1 MLVRLGVV
9 ACLFWL
15 HFAYATTLKIINIVP
30 FGSSSVKILFNQE
43 VKKFKEVS
51 LKNFKSYL
59 ELEAILTIPKKHY
72 QFSKQSSITI
82 AQFSPK
88 LARVVI
94 SHAPKM
100 TYEVKILK
108 DKLYVS
114 IVEKKPL
121 VRHQMAP
128 KPPKHHAL
136 KHPTPKPAPKSIKKE
151 AKEKTP
157 IKHAHSKHAHSPL
170 NERSAK
176 KEIPKKEIPKKEILK
191 KEILKKEILKKE
203 IPKKE
208 ILKKE
213 IPKKEILK
221 KEIPKKEIPKKE
233 ILKKEILK
241 KEILKKEILKKEIPK
256 KEILKKEIPK
266 KEILKKEIPKK
277 EIPKKEIL
285 KKEIPKKE
293 ILKKEI
299 LKKEILKKEIPK
311 KEILKKE
318 IPKKEAE
325 NESKNQ
331 VFIAEK
337 NDTFIK
343 TKRKK
348 HKKIV
353 LDAGHGGKDCGA
365 MSANLVCEKDIVL
378 EVVKFLHKELK
389 KRGYSVLLTRDKD
402 IYIDLVG
409 RTELANRKSA
419 DLFISVHANSIP
431 KHSTSNAHGIE
442 TYFLSTARSERARKV
457 AEQENKDDVNLMD
470 YFSKSLL
477 LNSLNTQRLIVS
489 NKLAIDV
496 QYGMLQSIRK
506 NYPDV
511 VDGGVREGPFWV
523 LAGALMPSILI
534 EIGYNSHAIESKRI
548 QSKPYQKILAKG
560 IADGIDSFF
569 SKND

>member
-15 HFAYATTLKIINIVP
+15 HYAYATTLKITNVVP
-30 FGSSSVKILFNQE
+30 FGSSSVKMVFNQE

-72 QFSKQSSITI
+72 QFSKQSFITI
-82 AQFSPK
+82 VQFSPK

-94 SHAPKM
+94 GYAPKM

-108 DKLYVS
+108 DKLYIS

-121 VRHQMAP
+121 IRHQITP

-136 KHPTPKPAPKSIKKE
+136 KHQVPKPTPKPIKKE
-151 AKEKTP
+151 AKKTKEKTP
-157 IKHAHSKHAHSPL
+157 TKHAHSKQTHSPL
-170 NERSAK
+170 NERSPK
-176 KEIPKKEIPKKEILK
+176 KEIPKKEIPKKEI
-191 KEILKKEILKKE
+191 
-203 IPKKE
+203 P
-208 ILKKE
+208 
-213 IPKKEILK
+213 
-221 KEIPKKEIPKKE
+221 
-233 ILKKEILK
+233 
-241 KEILKKEILKKEIPK
+241 
-256 KEILKKEIPK
+256 
-266 KEILKKEIPKK
+266 
-277 EIPKKEIL
+277 
-285 KKEIPKKE
+285 
-293 ILKKEI
+293 
-299 LKKEILKKEIPK
+299 
-311 KEILKKE
+311 KKE

-325 NESKNQ
+325 NESKNPI
-331 VFIAEK
+331 FITEK
-337 NDTFIK
+337 NDTWIK

-365 MSANLVCEKDIVL
+365 MSTNLVCEKDIVL

-402 IYIDLVG
+402 IYIDLVA
-409 RTELANRKSA
+409 RTELANKKSA

-431 KHSTSNAHGIE
+431 KRSTSNAHGIE

-470 YFSKSLL
+470 YFSKSLF
-477 LNSLNTQRLIVS
+477 LNSLNTQRLIIS

-496 QYGMLQSIRK
+496 QYGMLQSVRK

>member
-1 MLVRLGVV
+1 M
-9 ACLFWL
+9 

-30 FGSSSVKILFNQE
+30 FGSSSVKISFNQE
-43 VKKFKEVS
+43 IKKFKEVS

-88 LARVVI
+88 LVRVVI

-121 VRHQMAP
+121 TRHQMAP

-136 KHPTPKPAPKSIKKE
+136 KHQALKHQALKHQAPKPALKSIKKE

-157 IKHAHSKHAHSPL
+157 IKHARSKHAHSPL
-170 NERSAK
+170 NERSAKKEIPK

-208 ILKKE
+208 
-213 IPKKEILK
+213 
-221 KEIPKKEIPKKE
+221 
-233 ILKKEILK
+233 
-241 KEILKKEILKKEIPK
+241 
-256 KEILKKEIPK
+256 
-266 KEILKKEIPKK
+266 
-277 EIPKKEIL
+277 
-285 KKEIPKKE
+285 
-293 ILKKEI
+293 
-299 LKKEILKKEIPK
+299 
-311 KEILKKE
+311 
-318 IPKKEAE
+318 AE
-325 NESKNQ
+325 NEGKNQ

-337 NDTFIK
+337 NDAFIK

-402 IYIDLVG
+402 IYIDLVA
-409 RTELANRKSA
+409 RTELANKKSA

-431 KHSTSNAHGIE
+431 KRSTSNAHGIE

-457 AEQENKDDVNLMD
+457 AEQENKDNVNLMD

>member
-9 ACLFWL
+9 ACLLWL

-30 FGSSSVKILFNQE
+30 FGSSSVKMVFNQE

-59 ELEAILTIPKKHY
+59 ELEAVLTIPKKHY

-94 SHAPKM
+94 GYAPKM

-136 KHPTPKPAPKSIKKE
+136 KHPTPKPAPKPIKKEAKE

-157 IKHAHSKHAHSPL
+157 IKHAHSKHAHPPL
-170 NERSAK
+170 NERSA
-176 KEIPKKEIPKKEILK
+176 
-191 KEILKKEILKKE
+191 
-203 IPKKE
+203 
-208 ILKKE
+208 
-213 IPKKEILK
+213 
-221 KEIPKKEIPKKE
+221 
-233 ILKKEILK
+233 
-241 KEILKKEILKKEIPK
+241 
-256 KEILKKEIPK
+256 
-266 KEILKKEIPKK
+266 
-277 EIPKKEIL
+277 
-285 KKEIPKKE
+285 
-293 ILKKEI
+293 
-299 LKKEILKKEIPK
+299 K

-325 NESKNQ
+325 NEGKNPI
-331 VFIAEK
+331 FIAEK
-337 NDTFIK
+337 NDTLIK

-365 MSANLVCEKDIVL
+365 MSTNLVCEKDIVL

-402 IYIDLVG
+402 IYIDLVR

-431 KHSTSNAHGIE
+431 KRSTSNAHGIE

>member
-15 HFAYATTLKIINIVP
+15 HFAYATTLKITNIVP
-30 FGSSSVKILFNQE
+30 FGSSSVKMVFNQE
-43 VKKFKEVS
+43 IKKFKEVP

-59 ELEAILTIPKKHY
+59 ELEAVLTIPKKHY
-72 QFSKQSSITI
+72 QFSKQSFITI

-94 SHAPKM
+94 GYDPKM

-114 IVEKKPL
+114 IMEKKPL
-121 VRHQMAP
+121 IRHQMTP

-136 KHPTPKPAPKSIKKE
+136 KHQTPKPTPKPIKKE
-151 AKEKTP
+151 AKKTKEKTST
-157 IKHAHSKHAHSPL
+157 KHAHSKHAHSPL

-176 KEIPKKEIPKKEILK
+176 KEIPKKE
-191 KEILKKEILKKE
+191 
-203 IPKKE
+203 
-208 ILKKE
+208 
-213 IPKKEILK
+213 
-221 KEIPKKEIPKKE
+221 
-233 ILKKEILK
+233 
-241 KEILKKEILKKEIPK
+241 
-256 KEILKKEIPK
+256 
-266 KEILKKEIPKK
+266 
-277 EIPKKEIL
+277 
-285 KKEIPKKE
+285 
-293 ILKKEI
+293 
-299 LKKEILKKEIPK
+299 
-311 KEILKKE
+311 
-318 IPKKEAE
+318 AE

-331 VFIAEK
+331 IFIAEK
-337 NDTFIK
+337 NDTWIK

-402 IYIDLVG
+402 IYIDLVA
-409 RTELANRKSA
+409 RTELANKKSA

-431 KHSTSNAHGIE
+431 KRSTSNAHGIE

-470 YFSKSLL
+470 YFSKSLF

-496 QYGMLQSIRK
+496 QYGMLQSVRK

>member
-1 MLVRLGVV
+1 MRLGVV
-9 ACLFWL
+9 ACLLWL
-15 HFAYATTLKIINIVP
+15 HFACATTLKITNIVP

-59 ELEAILTIPKKHY
+59 ELEAVLTIPKKHY
-72 QFSKQSSITI
+72 QFSKQSFITI

-100 TYEVKILK
+100 TYEIKILK

-121 VRHQMAP
+121 IRHQMVL

-136 KHPTPKPAPKSIKKE
+136 KHTTPKPTPKPIKKE
-151 AKEKTP
+151 AKKSKETKEKTL

-170 NERSAK
+170 NERSSK
-176 KEIPKKEIPKKEILK
+176 KEIPKKEIPKKEI
-191 KEILKKEILKKE
+191 
-203 IPKKE
+203 P
-208 ILKKE
+208 
-213 IPKKEILK
+213 K

-233 ILKKEILK
+233 I
-241 KEILKKEILKKEIPK
+241 
-256 KEILKKEIPK
+256 
-266 KEILKKEIPKK
+266 PKK
-277 EIPKKEIL
+277 EIP
-285 KKEIPKKE
+285 
-293 ILKKEI
+293 
-299 LKKEILKKEIPK
+299 
-311 KEILKKE
+311 KKE

-343 TKRKK
+343 TKHKK

-402 IYIDLVG
+402 IYIDLVA
-409 RTELANRKSA
+409 RTELANKKSA

-496 QYGMLQSIRK
+496 QYGMLQSVRK

>member
-9 ACLFWL
+9 ACLLWL
-15 HFAYATTLKIINIVP
+15 HFACATTLKIINIVP
-30 FGSSSVKILFNQE
+30 FGSSSVKMVFNQE
-43 VKKFKEVS
+43 VKKFKEVP

-72 QFSKQSSITI
+72 QFSKQSFITI

-94 SHAPKM
+94 GYAPKM
-100 TYEVKILK
+100 TYEIKILK
-108 DKLYVS
+108 NKLYIS

-121 VRHQMAP
+121 IRHQMAL

-136 KHPTPKPAPKSIKKE
+136 KHTTPKPTPKPIKKEAKKSQE

-157 IKHAHSKHAHSPL
+157 IKHARSKHAHSPL
-170 NERSAK
+170 NERSA
-176 KEIPKKEIPKKEILK
+176 
-191 KEILKKEILKKE
+191 
-203 IPKKE
+203 
-208 ILKKE
+208 
-213 IPKKEILK
+213 
-221 KEIPKKEIPKKE
+221 
-233 ILKKEILK
+233 
-241 KEILKKEILKKEIPK
+241 
-256 KEILKKEIPK
+256 
-266 KEILKKEIPKK
+266 
-277 EIPKKEIL
+277 
-285 KKEIPKKE
+285 
-293 ILKKEI
+293 
-299 LKKEILKKEIPK
+299 
-311 KEILKKE
+311 KKE

-337 NDTFIK
+337 NDTLIK

-402 IYIDLVG
+402 IYIDLVA
-409 RTELANRKSA
+409 RTELANKKSA

-470 YFSKSLL
+470 YFSKSLF

-496 QYGMLQSIRK
+496 QYGMLQSVRK

>member
-9 ACLFWL
+9 ACLFWF
-15 HFAYATTLKIINIVP
+15 HYAYATTLKITNIVP
-30 FGSSSVKILFNQE
+30 FGSSSVKMVFNQE
-43 VKKFKEVS
+43 VKKFKEVP

-59 ELEAILTIPKKHY
+59 ELEAVLTIPKKHY
-72 QFSKQSSITI
+72 QFSKQSFITI

-94 SHAPKM
+94 GYAPKM

-108 DKLYVS
+108 DKLYIS

-121 VRHQMAP
+121 IRHQITP

-136 KHPTPKPAPKSIKKE
+136 KHQVPKPTPKPIKKE
-151 AKEKTP
+151 AKKTKEKTP
-157 IKHAHSKHAHSPL
+157 TKHAHSKPTHSPL

-176 KEIPKKEIPKKEILK
+176 KEIPKKE
-191 KEILKKEILKKE
+191 
-203 IPKKE
+203 
-208 ILKKE
+208 
-213 IPKKEILK
+213 
-221 KEIPKKEIPKKE
+221 
-233 ILKKEILK
+233 
-241 KEILKKEILKKEIPK
+241 
-256 KEILKKEIPK
+256 
-266 KEILKKEIPKK
+266 
-277 EIPKKEIL
+277 
-285 KKEIPKKE
+285 
-293 ILKKEI
+293 
-299 LKKEILKKEIPK
+299 
-311 KEILKKE
+311 
-318 IPKKEAE
+318 AE

-331 VFIAEK
+331 IFIAEK
-337 NDTFIK
+337 NDIWIK

-402 IYIDLVG
+402 IYIDLVA
-409 RTELANRKSA
+409 RTELANKKGA

-431 KHSTSNAHGIE
+431 KRSTSNAHGIE

-470 YFSKSLL
+470 YFSKSLF

-496 QYGMLQSIRK
+496 QYGMLQSVRK

>member
-15 HFAYATTLKIINIVP
+15 HFACATTLKITNIVP
-30 FGSSSVKILFNQE
+30 FGSSSAKISFNQE

-72 QFSKQSSITI
+72 QFSKQSFITI

-88 LARVVI
+88 LVRVVI
-94 SHAPKM
+94 SYAPKM

-121 VRHQMAP
+121 IRHQMAP

-136 KHPTPKPAPKSIKKE
+136 KHPTPKPTPKSIKKEIKE

-157 IKHAHSKHAHSPL
+157 TKHAHSKHAHSPL

-176 KEIPKKEIPKKEILK
+176 KEIPKKEIPKKEI
-191 KEILKKEILKKE
+191 
-203 IPKKE
+203 P
-208 ILKKE
+208 
-213 IPKKEILK
+213 K
-221 KEIPKKEIPKKE
+221 KEIPKKEIP
-233 ILKKEILK
+233 
-241 KEILKKEILKKEIPK
+241 
-256 KEILKKEIPK
+256 
-266 KEILKKEIPKK
+266 
-277 EIPKKEIL
+277 
-285 KKEIPKKE
+285 
-293 ILKKEI
+293 
-299 LKKEILKKEIPK
+299 
-311 KEILKKE
+311 KKE

-337 NDTFIK
+337 NDAFIK

-402 IYIDLVG
+402 IYIDLVA

-431 KHSTSNAHGIE
+431 KRSTSNAHGIE

>member
-15 HFAYATTLKIINIVP
+15 HFACATTLKIINIVP
-30 FGSSSVKILFNQE
+30 FGSSSVKISFNQE

-82 AQFSPK
+82 AQFSPR

-100 TYEVKILK
+100 TYEVKVLK

-121 VRHQMAP
+121 TKHQMAP
-128 KPPKHHAL
+128 NPSKHHVL

-151 AKEKTP
+151 TKEAKEKTP
-157 IKHAHSKHAHSPL
+157 TKHARSKHAHSPL

-176 KEIPKKEIPKKEILK
+176 KEIPKKEIPKKE
-191 KEILKKEILKKE
+191 
-203 IPKKE
+203 
-208 ILKKE
+208 
-213 IPKKEILK
+213 
-221 KEIPKKEIPKKE
+221 
-233 ILKKEILK
+233 
-241 KEILKKEILKKEIPK
+241 
-256 KEILKKEIPK
+256 
-266 KEILKKEIPKK
+266 
-277 EIPKKEIL
+277 
-285 KKEIPKKE
+285 
-293 ILKKEI
+293 
-299 LKKEILKKEIPK
+299 
-311 KEILKKE
+311 
-318 IPKKEAE
+318 AE

-337 NDTFIK
+337 NDAFIK

-431 KHSTSNAHGIE
+431 KRSTSNAHGIE

-534 EIGYNSHAIESKRI
+534 EIGYNSHAIESRRI

>member
-1 MLVRLGVV
+1 MRLGVV

-15 HFAYATTLKIINIVP
+15 HFAYATTLKITNIVP
-30 FGSSSVKILFNQE
+30 FGSSSVKMVFNQE
-43 VKKFKEVS
+43 IKKFKEVS

-72 QFSKQSSITI
+72 QFSKQSFITI

-94 SHAPKM
+94 GYAPKM

-121 VRHQMAP
+121 SRNQMAL

-136 KHPTPKPAPKSIKKE
+136 KHTTPKPVPKPIKKE
-151 AKEKTP
+151 VKEVKEKTP
-157 IKHAHSKHAHSPL
+157 TKHARSKHAHSPL
-170 NERSAK
+170 NERSA
-176 KEIPKKEIPKKEILK
+176 
-191 KEILKKEILKKE
+191 
-203 IPKKE
+203 
-208 ILKKE
+208 
-213 IPKKEILK
+213 
-221 KEIPKKEIPKKE
+221 
-233 ILKKEILK
+233 
-241 KEILKKEILKKEIPK
+241 
-256 KEILKKEIPK
+256 
-266 KEILKKEIPKK
+266 
-277 EIPKKEIL
+277 
-285 KKEIPKKE
+285 
-293 ILKKEI
+293 
-299 LKKEILKKEIPK
+299 
-311 KEILKKE
+311 KKE

-402 IYIDLVG
+402 IYIDLVA
-409 RTELANRKSA
+409 RTELANKKSA

-431 KHSTSNAHGIE
+431 KRSTSNAHGIE

-470 YFSKSLL
+470 YFSKSLF

-496 QYGMLQSIRK
+496 QYGMLQSVRK

>member
-30 FGSSSVKILFNQE
+30 FGSSSVKIVFNQE

-88 LARVVI
+88 LVRVVI

-121 VRHQMAP
+121 IRHQMVL
-128 KPPKHHAL
+128 KPLKHHAL
-136 KHPTPKPAPKSIKKE
+136 KHHTPKPAPKPIKKEAKEIKE

-157 IKHAHSKHAHSPL
+157 IKHARSKHTHSQL

-176 KEIPKKEIPKKEILK
+176 KEIPKKEIP
-191 KEILKKEILKKE
+191 
-203 IPKKE
+203 
-208 ILKKE
+208 
-213 IPKKEILK
+213 
-221 KEIPKKEIPKKE
+221 
-233 ILKKEILK
+233 
-241 KEILKKEILKKEIPK
+241 
-256 KEILKKEIPK
+256 
-266 KEILKKEIPKK
+266 
-277 EIPKKEIL
+277 
-285 KKEIPKKE
+285 
-293 ILKKEI
+293 
-299 LKKEILKKEIPK
+299 
-311 KEILKKE
+311 KKE

-337 NDTFIK
+337 NDAFSK

-496 QYGMLQSIRK
+496 QYGMLQSVRK

>member
-15 HFAYATTLKIINIVP
+15 HFACATTLKIINIVP

-121 VRHQMAP
+121 VRHKMAP

-136 KHPTPKPAPKSIKKE
+136 KYTTPKPTPKPIKKE
-151 AKEKTP
+151 AKKSKETKEKTP
-157 IKHAHSKHAHSPL
+157 IKHAHSKHTHSPL
-170 NERSAK
+170 NERST
-176 KEIPKKEIPKKEILK
+176 
-191 KEILKKEILKKE
+191 
-203 IPKKE
+203 
-208 ILKKE
+208 
-213 IPKKEILK
+213 
-221 KEIPKKEIPKKE
+221 
-233 ILKKEILK
+233 
-241 KEILKKEILKKEIPK
+241 
-256 KEILKKEIPK
+256 
-266 KEILKKEIPKK
+266 
-277 EIPKKEIL
+277 
-285 KKEIPKKE
+285 
-293 ILKKEI
+293 
-299 LKKEILKKEIPK
+299 
-311 KEILKKE
+311 KKE

-409 RTELANRKSA
+409 RTELANKKSA

>member
-15 HFAYATTLKIINIVP
+15 HFAYATTLKITNIVP

-43 VKKFKEVS
+43 IKKFKEVP

-59 ELEAILTIPKKHY
+59 ELEAVLTIPKKHY
-72 QFSKQSSITI
+72 QFSKQSFITI

-94 SHAPKM
+94 GYAPKM
-100 TYEVKILK
+100 TYEIKILK

-121 VRHQMAP
+121 VRHQMVL
-128 KPPKHHAL
+128 KPPKHHAP
-136 KHPTPKPAPKSIKKE
+136 KHTTPKPTPKPIKKE
-151 AKEKTP
+151 AKKSKETKEKTP
-157 IKHAHSKHAHSPL
+157 IKHARSKHAHSPL
-170 NERSAK
+170 NERSA
-176 KEIPKKEIPKKEILK
+176 
-191 KEILKKEILKKE
+191 
-203 IPKKE
+203 
-208 ILKKE
+208 
-213 IPKKEILK
+213 
-221 KEIPKKEIPKKE
+221 
-233 ILKKEILK
+233 
-241 KEILKKEILKKEIPK
+241 
-256 KEILKKEIPK
+256 
-266 KEILKKEIPKK
+266 
-277 EIPKKEIL
+277 
-285 KKEIPKKE
+285 
-293 ILKKEI
+293 
-299 LKKEILKKEIPK
+299 
-311 KEILKKE
+311 KKE

-365 MSANLVCEKDIVL
+365 MSANLMCEKDIVL

-402 IYIDLVG
+402 IYIDLVA

-548 QSKPYQKILAKG
+548 QSKPYQKNLAKG

>member
-15 HFAYATTLKIINIVP
+15 HFACATTLKIINIVP

-43 VKKFKEVS
+43 IKKFKEVS

-94 SHAPKM
+94 SYAPKM

-121 VRHQMAP
+121 TKHKIAP

-151 AKEKTP
+151 AKEIKEKTP
-157 IKHAHSKHAHSPL
+157 TKHARSKHTHSQW

-176 KEIPKKEIPKKEILK
+176 KEIPKKEIPKKEI
-191 KEILKKEILKKE
+191 
-203 IPKKE
+203 P
-208 ILKKE
+208 
-213 IPKKEILK
+213 K

-233 ILKKEILK
+233 I
-241 KEILKKEILKKEIPK
+241 P
-256 KEILKKEIPK
+256 
-266 KEILKKEIPKK
+266 KKEIPKK
-277 EIPKKEIL
+277 EIPKKEIP
-285 KKEIPKKE
+285 KKEIP
-293 ILKKEI
+293 
-299 LKKEILKKEIPK
+299 
-311 KEILKKE
+311 KKE

-402 IYIDLVG
+402 MYIDLVA
-409 RTELANRKSA
+409 RTELANKKSA

-431 KHSTSNAHGIE
+431 KRSTSNAHGIE

-457 AEQENKDDVNLMD
+457 AEQENKDNVNLMD

-534 EIGYNSHAIESKRI
+534 EIGYNSHTIESKRI

>member
-1 MLVRLGVV
+1 M
-9 ACLFWL
+9 

-43 VKKFKEVS
+43 IKKFKEVS

-82 AQFSPK
+82 AQFSPR

-121 VRHQMAP
+121 TKHQMAP
-128 KPPKHHAL
+128 NPPKHHAL
-136 KHPTPKPAPKSIKKE
+136 KHPTPKPTPKSIKKE

-157 IKHAHSKHAHSPL
+157 SKHAHSKHAHSPL

-176 KEIPKKEIPKKEILK
+176 KEIL
-191 KEILKKEILKKE
+191 
-203 IPKKE
+203 
-208 ILKKE
+208 
-213 IPKKEILK
+213 
-221 KEIPKKEIPKKE
+221 
-233 ILKKEILK
+233 
-241 KEILKKEILKKEIPK
+241 
-256 KEILKKEIPK
+256 
-266 KEILKKEIPKK
+266 
-277 EIPKKEIL
+277 
-285 KKEIPKKE
+285 
-293 ILKKEI
+293 
-299 LKKEILKKEIPK
+299 
-311 KEILKKE
+311 
-318 IPKKEAE
+318 KKEAE

-331 VFIAEK
+331 VFIAEN
-337 NDTFIK
+337 NDAFIK

-402 IYIDLVG
+402 IYIDLVA

-431 KHSTSNAHGIE
+431 KRSISNAHGIE

-534 EIGYNSHAIESKRI
+534 EIGYNSHAIESRRI

>member
-30 FGSSSVKILFNQE
+30 FGSSSVKISFNQE
-43 VKKFKEVS
+43 IKKFKEVS

-121 VRHQMAP
+121 SRHQMVP

-151 AKEKTP
+151 AKEIKEKMPT
-157 IKHAHSKHAHSPL
+157 KHARSKYTHSQL

-176 KEIPKKEIPKKEILK
+176 KEIPKKE
-191 KEILKKEILKKE
+191 
-203 IPKKE
+203 
-208 ILKKE
+208 
-213 IPKKEILK
+213 
-221 KEIPKKEIPKKE
+221 
-233 ILKKEILK
+233 
-241 KEILKKEILKKEIPK
+241 
-256 KEILKKEIPK
+256 
-266 KEILKKEIPKK
+266 
-277 EIPKKEIL
+277 
-285 KKEIPKKE
+285 
-293 ILKKEI
+293 
-299 LKKEILKKEIPK
+299 
-311 KEILKKE
+311 
-318 IPKKEAE
+318 AE
-325 NESKNQ
+325 NEGKNQ

-337 NDTFIK
+337 NDAFIK

-402 IYIDLVG
+402 IYIDLVA
-409 RTELANRKSA
+409 RTELANKKSA

-431 KHSTSNAHGIE
+431 KRSTSNAHGIE

-496 QYGMLQSIRK
+496 QYGMLQSVRK

>member
-15 HFAYATTLKIINIVP
+15 HFACATTIKIINIVP
-30 FGSSSVKILFNQE
+30 FGSSSVKISFNQE
-43 VKKFKEVS
+43 IKTFKEVS

-121 VRHQMAP
+121 IRHQMAP

-136 KHPTPKPAPKSIKKE
+136 KHPTPKPTPKSIKKE
-151 AKEKTP
+151 AKEAKEKTP
-157 IKHAHSKHAHSPL
+157 TKHASSKHAHSQL

-176 KEIPKKEIPKKEILK
+176 KEIPKKEIPKKEI
-191 KEILKKEILKKE
+191 
-203 IPKKE
+203 
-208 ILKKE
+208 
-213 IPKKEILK
+213 
-221 KEIPKKEIPKKE
+221 PKKEIP
-233 ILKKEILK
+233 
-241 KEILKKEILKKEIPK
+241 
-256 KEILKKEIPK
+256 
-266 KEILKKEIPKK
+266 
-277 EIPKKEIL
+277 
-285 KKEIPKKE
+285 
-293 ILKKEI
+293 
-299 LKKEILKKEIPK
+299 
-311 KEILKKE
+311 KKE

-337 NDTFIK
+337 NDAFIK
-343 TKRKK
+343 NKRKK

-402 IYIDLVG
+402 IYIDLVA
-409 RTELANRKSA
+409 RTELANKKSA

-431 KHSTSNAHGIE
+431 KRSTSNAHGIE

-457 AEQENKDDVNLMD
+457 AEQENKDNVNLMD

>member
-30 FGSSSVKILFNQE
+30 FGSSSVKISFNQE
-43 VKKFKEVS
+43 IKKFKEVS

-121 VRHQMAP
+121 TRHQMAP
-128 KPPKHHAL
+128 KPPKHRTL
-136 KHPTPKPAPKSIKKE
+136 KHQVLKPAPKSIKKE
-151 AKEKTP
+151 AKEVKEKTP
-157 IKHAHSKHAHSPL
+157 TKHVHSKLAHSQL

-176 KEIPKKEIPKKEILK
+176 KEIPKKE
-191 KEILKKEILKKE
+191 
-203 IPKKE
+203 
-208 ILKKE
+208 
-213 IPKKEILK
+213 
-221 KEIPKKEIPKKE
+221 
-233 ILKKEILK
+233 
-241 KEILKKEILKKEIPK
+241 
-256 KEILKKEIPK
+256 
-266 KEILKKEIPKK
+266 
-277 EIPKKEIL
+277 
-285 KKEIPKKE
+285 
-293 ILKKEI
+293 
-299 LKKEILKKEIPK
+299 
-311 KEILKKE
+311 
-318 IPKKEAE
+318 AE
-325 NESKNQ
+325 NEGKNQ

-337 NDTFIK
+337 NDAFIK

-402 IYIDLVG
+402 IYIDLVA
-409 RTELANRKSA
+409 RTELANKKSA

-431 KHSTSNAHGIE
+431 KRSTSNAHGIE

-457 AEQENKDDVNLMD
+457 AEQENKDNVNLMD

-496 QYGMLQSIRK
+496 QYGMLQSVRK

>member
-9 ACLFWL
+9 ACLLWL
-15 HFAYATTLKIINIVP
+15 HFACATTLKIINIVP

-43 VKKFKEVS
+43 IKKFKEVP

-59 ELEAILTIPKKHY
+59 ELEAVLTIPKKHY

-88 LARVVI
+88 LVRVVI
-94 SHAPKM
+94 GYAPKM
-100 TYEVKILK
+100 TYEIKILK

-121 VRHQMAP
+121 ARHQMAP

-136 KHPTPKPAPKSIKKE
+136 KHTTPKPTPKPIKKE
-151 AKEKTP
+151 AKKSKETKEKTP
-157 IKHAHSKHAHSPL
+157 IKHVHSKHAHSPL
-170 NERSAK
+170 NERSA
-176 KEIPKKEIPKKEILK
+176 
-191 KEILKKEILKKE
+191 
-203 IPKKE
+203 
-208 ILKKE
+208 
-213 IPKKEILK
+213 
-221 KEIPKKEIPKKE
+221 
-233 ILKKEILK
+233 
-241 KEILKKEILKKEIPK
+241 
-256 KEILKKEIPK
+256 
-266 KEILKKEIPKK
+266 
-277 EIPKKEIL
+277 
-285 KKEIPKKE
+285 
-293 ILKKEI
+293 
-299 LKKEILKKEIPK
+299 
-311 KEILKKE
+311 KKE

-402 IYIDLVG
+402 IYIDLVA
-409 RTELANRKSA
+409 RTELANKKSA

-431 KHSTSNAHGIE
+431 KRSTSNAHGIE

>member
-15 HFAYATTLKIINIVP
+15 HYAYATTLKITNIVP
-30 FGSSSVKILFNQE
+30 FGSSSVKMVFNQE

-59 ELEAILTIPKKHY
+59 ELEAVLTIPKKHY
-72 QFSKQSSITI
+72 QFSKQSFITI

-94 SHAPKM
+94 GYAPKM

-121 VRHQMAP
+121 IRHQMTP
-128 KPPKHHAL
+128 KPPKYTAP
-136 KHPTPKPAPKSIKKE
+136 KHQTPKPTPKPIKKE
-151 AKEKTP
+151 AKKAKEKTST
-157 IKHAHSKHAHSPL
+157 KHAHSKPTHSPL

-176 KEIPKKEIPKKEILK
+176 KEIPKKE
-191 KEILKKEILKKE
+191 
-203 IPKKE
+203 
-208 ILKKE
+208 
-213 IPKKEILK
+213 
-221 KEIPKKEIPKKE
+221 
-233 ILKKEILK
+233 
-241 KEILKKEILKKEIPK
+241 
-256 KEILKKEIPK
+256 
-266 KEILKKEIPKK
+266 
-277 EIPKKEIL
+277 
-285 KKEIPKKE
+285 
-293 ILKKEI
+293 
-299 LKKEILKKEIPK
+299 
-311 KEILKKE
+311 
-318 IPKKEAE
+318 AE

-331 VFIAEK
+331 IFIAEK

-402 IYIDLVG
+402 IYIDLVA
-409 RTELANRKSA
+409 RTELANKKGA

-431 KHSTSNAHGIE
+431 KRSTSNAHGIE

-470 YFSKSLL
+470 YFSKSLF

-496 QYGMLQSIRK
+496 QYGMLQSVRK

>member
-15 HFAYATTLKIINIVP
+15 HFAYATTLKITNIVP

-88 LARVVI
+88 LVRVVI
-94 SHAPKM
+94 GYAPKM
-100 TYEVKILK
+100 TYEIKILK

-121 VRHQMAP
+121 TKHKIVP

-136 KHPTPKPAPKSIKKE
+136 KHQTTKPPKHHALKHQTPKPTPKSIKKEAKE

-157 IKHAHSKHAHSPL
+157 IKHVYSKHAHSPL
-170 NERSAK
+170 NERSA
-176 KEIPKKEIPKKEILK
+176 
-191 KEILKKEILKKE
+191 
-203 IPKKE
+203 
-208 ILKKE
+208 
-213 IPKKEILK
+213 
-221 KEIPKKEIPKKE
+221 
-233 ILKKEILK
+233 
-241 KEILKKEILKKEIPK
+241 
-256 KEILKKEIPK
+256 
-266 KEILKKEIPKK
+266 
-277 EIPKKEIL
+277 
-285 KKEIPKKE
+285 
-293 ILKKEI
+293 
-299 LKKEILKKEIPK
+299 
-311 KEILKKE
+311 KKE

-337 NDTFIK
+337 NDTLIK

-402 IYIDLVG
+402 IYIDLVA
-409 RTELANRKSA
+409 RTELANKKSA

-496 QYGMLQSIRK
+496 QYGMLQSVRK

>member
-1 MLVRLGVV
+1 M
-9 ACLFWL
+9 

-30 FGSSSVKILFNQE
+30 FGSSSVKISFNQE
-43 VKKFKEVS
+43 IKKFKEVS

-59 ELEAILTIPKKHY
+59 ELEAVLTIPKKHY
-72 QFSKQSSITI
+72 QFSKQSFITI

-121 VRHQMAP
+121 AKHQMVP

-136 KHPTPKPAPKSIKKE
+136 KHPTPKPTPKSIKKE

-157 IKHAHSKHAHSPL
+157 TKHARSKHAHSQL
-170 NERSAK
+170 NERSA
-176 KEIPKKEIPKKEILK
+176 
-191 KEILKKEILKKE
+191 
-203 IPKKE
+203 
-208 ILKKE
+208 
-213 IPKKEILK
+213 
-221 KEIPKKEIPKKE
+221 
-233 ILKKEILK
+233 
-241 KEILKKEILKKEIPK
+241 
-256 KEILKKEIPK
+256 
-266 KEILKKEIPKK
+266 
-277 EIPKKEIL
+277 
-285 KKEIPKKE
+285 
-293 ILKKEI
+293 
-299 LKKEILKKEIPK
+299 
-311 KEILKKE
+311 KKE

-337 NDTFIK
+337 NDASIK

-402 IYIDLVG
+402 IYIDLVA
-409 RTELANRKSA
+409 RTELANKKSA

-431 KHSTSNAHGIE
+431 KRSTSNAHGIE

-470 YFSKSLL
+470 YFSRSLL
-477 LNSLNTQRLIVS
+477 LNSLNTQRLIIS

>member
-15 HFAYATTLKIINIVP
+15 HFAYATTLKITNIVP
-30 FGSSSVKILFNQE
+30 FGSSSVKMVFNQE
-43 VKKFKEVS
+43 IKKFKEVP

-59 ELEAILTIPKKHY
+59 ELEAVLTIPKKHY
-72 QFSKQSSITI
+72 QFSKQSFITI

-88 LARVVI
+88 LVRVVI
-94 SHAPKM
+94 GYAPKM
-100 TYEVKILK
+100 TYEIKILK
-108 DKLYVS
+108 NKLYVS

-121 VRHQMAP
+121 IRHQIAL

-136 KHPTPKPAPKSIKKE
+136 KHTTPKPAPKPIKKE
-151 AKEKTP
+151 AKKSKEVKEKTP
-157 IKHAHSKHAHSPL
+157 TKHAHSPL
-170 NERSAK
+170 NERNAK
-176 KEIPKKEIPKKEILK
+176 KEIPKKEIPKKEI
-191 KEILKKEILKKE
+191 
-203 IPKKE
+203 P
-208 ILKKE
+208 
-213 IPKKEILK
+213 K
-221 KEIPKKEIPKKE
+221 KEIPKKEIP
-233 ILKKEILK
+233 
-241 KEILKKEILKKEIPK
+241 
-256 KEILKKEIPK
+256 
-266 KEILKKEIPKK
+266 
-277 EIPKKEIL
+277 
-285 KKEIPKKE
+285 
-293 ILKKEI
+293 
-299 LKKEILKKEIPK
+299 
-311 KEILKKE
+311 KKE

-402 IYIDLVG
+402 IYIDLVA
-409 RTELANRKSA
+409 RTELANKKGA

-431 KHSTSNAHGIE
+431 KRSTSNAHGIE

-470 YFSKSLL
+470 YFSKSLF

-496 QYGMLQSIRK
+496 QYGMLQSVRK

>member
-15 HFAYATTLKIINIVP
+15 HYAYATTLKITNVVP
-30 FGSSSVKILFNQE
+30 FGSSSVKMVFNQE

-59 ELEAILTIPKKHY
+59 ELEAVLTIPKKHY
-72 QFSKQSSITI
+72 QFSKQSFITI

-94 SHAPKM
+94 GYAPKM

-114 IVEKKPL
+114 IMEKKPL
-121 VRHQMAP
+121 IRHQITP

-136 KHPTPKPAPKSIKKE
+136 KHQTPKPTPKPIKKEAKE

-157 IKHAHSKHAHSPL
+157 TKHARSKHTHSPL

-176 KEIPKKEIPKKEILK
+176 KEIPKKEIP
-191 KEILKKEILKKE
+191 
-203 IPKKE
+203 
-208 ILKKE
+208 
-213 IPKKEILK
+213 
-221 KEIPKKEIPKKE
+221 
-233 ILKKEILK
+233 
-241 KEILKKEILKKEIPK
+241 
-256 KEILKKEIPK
+256 
-266 KEILKKEIPKK
+266 
-277 EIPKKEIL
+277 
-285 KKEIPKKE
+285 
-293 ILKKEI
+293 
-299 LKKEILKKEIPK
+299 
-311 KEILKKE
+311 KKE

-378 EVVKFLHKELK
+378 EVVKFLYKELK

-402 IYIDLVG
+402 IYIDLVA
-409 RTELANRKSA
+409 RTELVNKKGA

-470 YFSKSLL
+470 YFSKSLF

-496 QYGMLQSIRK
+496 QYGMLQSVRK

>member
-30 FGSSSVKILFNQE
+30 FGSSSVKISFNQE
-43 VKKFKEVS
+43 IKKFKEVL

-94 SHAPKM
+94 SYAPKM

-121 VRHQMAP
+121 IRHQMAP
-128 KPPKHHAL
+128 KPPKHRTL
-136 KHPTPKPAPKSIKKE
+136 KHQAPKHQAPKPAPKPIKKEAKE

-157 IKHAHSKHAHSPL
+157 TNHAHSKHTHSQL

-176 KEIPKKEIPKKEILK
+176 KEIPKKEIPKKEI
-191 KEILKKEILKKE
+191 
-203 IPKKE
+203 
-208 ILKKE
+208 
-213 IPKKEILK
+213 
-221 KEIPKKEIPKKE
+221 PKKEIP
-233 ILKKEILK
+233 
-241 KEILKKEILKKEIPK
+241 
-256 KEILKKEIPK
+256 
-266 KEILKKEIPKK
+266 
-277 EIPKKEIL
+277 
-285 KKEIPKKE
+285 
-293 ILKKEI
+293 
-299 LKKEILKKEIPK
+299 
-311 KEILKKE
+311 KKE

-337 NDTFIK
+337 NDAFIK
-343 TKRKK
+343 NKRKK

-409 RTELANRKSA
+409 RTELANKKGA

-431 KHSTSNAHGIE
+431 KRSTSNAHGIE

-496 QYGMLQSIRK
+496 QYGMLQSVRK

>member
-15 HFAYATTLKIINIVP
+15 HYAYATTLKITNIVP
-30 FGSSSVKILFNQE
+30 FGSSSVKMVFNQE

-59 ELEAILTIPKKHY
+59 ELEAVLTIPKKHY
-72 QFSKQSSITI
+72 QFSKQSFITI
-82 AQFSPK
+82 VQFSPK

-108 DKLYVS
+108 NKLYVS

-121 VRHQMAP
+121 IRHQMTP
-128 KPPKHHAL
+128 KLPKHHAL
-136 KHPTPKPAPKSIKKE
+136 KHQTPKPTPKPIKKEAKE

-157 IKHAHSKHAHSPL
+157 TKHAHSKPTHPPL
-170 NERSAK
+170 NERST
-176 KEIPKKEIPKKEILK
+176 
-191 KEILKKEILKKE
+191 
-203 IPKKE
+203 
-208 ILKKE
+208 
-213 IPKKEILK
+213 
-221 KEIPKKEIPKKE
+221 
-233 ILKKEILK
+233 
-241 KEILKKEILKKEIPK
+241 
-256 KEILKKEIPK
+256 
-266 KEILKKEIPKK
+266 
-277 EIPKKEIL
+277 
-285 KKEIPKKE
+285 
-293 ILKKEI
+293 
-299 LKKEILKKEIPK
+299 
-311 KEILKKE
+311 KKE

-337 NDTFIK
+337 NDTLIK

-402 IYIDLVG
+402 IYIDLVA
-409 RTELANRKSA
+409 RTELANKKSA

-496 QYGMLQSIRK
+496 QYGMLQSVRK

>member
-30 FGSSSVKILFNQE
+30 FGSSSVKISFNQE
-43 VKKFKEVS
+43 IKKFKEVS

-88 LARVVI
+88 LVRVVI

-121 VRHQMAP
+121 SRHQMAP

-136 KHPTPKPAPKSIKKE
+136 KHPTPKLAPKSIKKE
-151 AKEKTP
+151 TKEAKEKTP
-157 IKHAHSKHAHSPL
+157 TKHARSRHTHSQL
-170 NERSAK
+170 NERSA
-176 KEIPKKEIPKKEILK
+176 
-191 KEILKKEILKKE
+191 
-203 IPKKE
+203 
-208 ILKKE
+208 
-213 IPKKEILK
+213 
-221 KEIPKKEIPKKE
+221 
-233 ILKKEILK
+233 
-241 KEILKKEILKKEIPK
+241 
-256 KEILKKEIPK
+256 
-266 KEILKKEIPKK
+266 
-277 EIPKKEIL
+277 
-285 KKEIPKKE
+285 
-293 ILKKEI
+293 
-299 LKKEILKKEIPK
+299 
-311 KEILKKE
+311 KKE

-337 NDTFIK
+337 NDAFIK

-402 IYIDLVG
+402 IYIDLVA
-409 RTELANRKSA
+409 RTELANKKSA

-431 KHSTSNAHGIE
+431 KRSTSNAHGIE

-457 AEQENKDDVNLMD
+457 AEQENKDNVNLMD

-496 QYGMLQSIRK
+496 QYSMLQSIRK

>member
-1 MLVRLGVV
+1 M
-9 ACLFWL
+9 
-15 HFAYATTLKIINIVP
+15 HFACATTLKIINIVP

-59 ELEAILTIPKKHY
+59 ELEAVLTIPKKHY

-94 SHAPKM
+94 GYAPKM
-100 TYEVKILK
+100 TYEIKILK

-121 VRHQMAP
+121 IRHQMAL

-136 KHPTPKPAPKSIKKE
+136 KHQTPKPVPKSIKKE
-151 AKEKTP
+151 AKKSKETKEKTP
-157 IKHAHSKHAHSPL
+157 IKHVHSKHAHSPL
-170 NERSAK
+170 NERSA
-176 KEIPKKEIPKKEILK
+176 
-191 KEILKKEILKKE
+191 
-203 IPKKE
+203 
-208 ILKKE
+208 
-213 IPKKEILK
+213 
-221 KEIPKKEIPKKE
+221 
-233 ILKKEILK
+233 
-241 KEILKKEILKKEIPK
+241 
-256 KEILKKEIPK
+256 
-266 KEILKKEIPKK
+266 
-277 EIPKKEIL
+277 
-285 KKEIPKKE
+285 
-293 ILKKEI
+293 
-299 LKKEILKKEIPK
+299 
-311 KEILKKE
+311 KKE

-402 IYIDLVG
+402 IYIDLVA

-470 YFSKSLL
+470 YFSKSLF
-477 LNSLNTQRLIVS
+477 LNSLNTQRLIIS

>member
-1 MLVRLGVV
+1 MRLGVV

-30 FGSSSVKILFNQE
+30 FGSSSVKISFNQE
-43 VKKFKEVS
+43 IKKFKEVS

-82 AQFSPK
+82 TQFSPK

-121 VRHQMAP
+121 TKHQMAP

-136 KHPTPKPAPKSIKKE
+136 KHQTPKHAPKSIKKE
-151 AKEKTP
+151 VKEAKEKTP
-157 IKHAHSKHAHSPL
+157 TKHAYSKHAHSQL

-176 KEIPKKEIPKKEILK
+176 KEIP
-191 KEILKKEILKKE
+191 
-203 IPKKE
+203 
-208 ILKKE
+208 
-213 IPKKEILK
+213 
-221 KEIPKKEIPKKE
+221 
-233 ILKKEILK
+233 
-241 KEILKKEILKKEIPK
+241 
-256 KEILKKEIPK
+256 
-266 KEILKKEIPKK
+266 
-277 EIPKKEIL
+277 
-285 KKEIPKKE
+285 
-293 ILKKEI
+293 
-299 LKKEILKKEIPK
+299 
-311 KEILKKE
+311 KKE

-337 NDTFIK
+337 NDAFIK
-343 TKRKK
+343 PQHKK

-402 IYIDLVG
+402 IYIDLVA
-409 RTELANRKSA
+409 RTELANKKSA

>member
-15 HFAYATTLKIINIVP
+15 HFACATTLKITNIVP

-43 VKKFKEVS
+43 IKKFKEVP

-59 ELEAILTIPKKHY
+59 ELEAVLTIPKKHY

-82 AQFSPK
+82 TQFSPK

-108 DKLYVS
+108 DKLYIS

-121 VRHQMAP
+121 IRHQMVL

-136 KHPTPKPAPKSIKKE
+136 KHTTPKPAPKPIKKEAKKSKE

-157 IKHAHSKHAHSPL
+157 TKHARSKHAHSPL

-176 KEIPKKEIPKKEILK
+176 KEIPKKEIPKKEI
-191 KEILKKEILKKE
+191 
-203 IPKKE
+203 P
-208 ILKKE
+208 
-213 IPKKEILK
+213 
-221 KEIPKKEIPKKE
+221 
-233 ILKKEILK
+233 
-241 KEILKKEILKKEIPK
+241 
-256 KEILKKEIPK
+256 
-266 KEILKKEIPKK
+266 
-277 EIPKKEIL
+277 
-285 KKEIPKKE
+285 
-293 ILKKEI
+293 
-299 LKKEILKKEIPK
+299 
-311 KEILKKE
+311 KKE

-325 NESKNQ
+325 NESKNPI
-331 VFIAEK
+331 FIAEK

-402 IYIDLVG
+402 VYIDLVA
-409 RTELANRKSA
+409 RTELANKKSA

-470 YFSKSLL
+470 YFSKSLF

-496 QYGMLQSIRK
+496 QYGMLQSVRK

>member
-15 HFAYATTLKIINIVP
+15 HFAYATTLKITNIVP
-30 FGSSSVKILFNQE
+30 FGSSSVKISFNQE
-43 VKKFKEVS
+43 IKKFKEVS

-100 TYEVKILK
+100 TYEIKILK

-121 VRHQMAP
+121 IRHQMVL

-136 KHPTPKPAPKSIKKE
+136 KHTTPKPTPKPIKKE
-151 AKEKTP
+151 AKKSKETKEKTL
-157 IKHAHSKHAHSPL
+157 IKHARSKHAHSPL

-176 KEIPKKEIPKKEILK
+176 KEIPKKEIPKKE
-191 KEILKKEILKKE
+191 
-203 IPKKE
+203 
-208 ILKKE
+208 
-213 IPKKEILK
+213 
-221 KEIPKKEIPKKE
+221 
-233 ILKKEILK
+233 
-241 KEILKKEILKKEIPK
+241 
-256 KEILKKEIPK
+256 
-266 KEILKKEIPKK
+266 
-277 EIPKKEIL
+277 
-285 KKEIPKKE
+285 
-293 ILKKEI
+293 
-299 LKKEILKKEIPK
+299 
-311 KEILKKE
+311 
-318 IPKKEAE
+318 AE
-325 NESKNQ
+325 NEGKNPI
-331 VFIAEK
+331 FIAEK

-402 IYIDLVG
+402 IYIDLVA

>member
-15 HFAYATTLKIINIVP
+15 HFAYATTLKITNIVP
-30 FGSSSVKILFNQE
+30 FGSSSVKILSNQE

-59 ELEAILTIPKKHY
+59 ELEAVLTIPKKHY
-72 QFSKQSSITI
+72 QFSKQSFITI

-88 LARVVI
+88 LVRVVI
-94 SHAPKM
+94 GYAPKM

-121 VRHQMAP
+121 IRHQMAP
-128 KPPKHHAL
+128 KPPKHHVP
-136 KHPTPKPAPKSIKKE
+136 KHTTPKPTPKPIKKE
-151 AKEKTP
+151 TKKSQETKEKTP
-157 IKHAHSKHAHSPL
+157 TKHAHLKHAHSPL

-176 KEIPKKEIPKKEILK
+176 KEIPKKE
-191 KEILKKEILKKE
+191 
-203 IPKKE
+203 
-208 ILKKE
+208 
-213 IPKKEILK
+213 
-221 KEIPKKEIPKKE
+221 
-233 ILKKEILK
+233 
-241 KEILKKEILKKEIPK
+241 
-256 KEILKKEIPK
+256 
-266 KEILKKEIPKK
+266 
-277 EIPKKEIL
+277 
-285 KKEIPKKE
+285 
-293 ILKKEI
+293 
-299 LKKEILKKEIPK
+299 
-311 KEILKKE
+311 
-318 IPKKEAE
+318 AE
-325 NESKNQ
+325 NESKNPI
-331 VFIAEK
+331 FIAEK

-343 TKRKK
+343 TKHKK

-402 IYIDLVG
+402 IYIDLVA
-409 RTELANRKSA
+409 RTELANKKGA

-431 KHSTSNAHGIE
+431 KRSTSNAHGIE

-470 YFSKSLL
+470 YFSKSLF

-496 QYGMLQSIRK
+496 QYGMLQSVRK

>member
-30 FGSSSVKILFNQE
+30 FGSSSVKIVFNQE
-43 VKKFKEVS
+43 VKKFKEVP

-59 ELEAILTIPKKHY
+59 ELEAVLTIPKKHY
-72 QFSKQSSITI
+72 QFSKQSFITI

-94 SHAPKM
+94 GYAPKM
-100 TYEVKILK
+100 TYEIKILK

-121 VRHQMAP
+121 ARHQMVL

-136 KHPTPKPAPKSIKKE
+136 KHTTPKPTPKSIKKE
-151 AKEKTP
+151 TKEKTP
-157 IKHAHSKHAHSPL
+157 IKHARSKHAHSPL

-176 KEIPKKEIPKKEILK
+176 KEIPKKEIL
-191 KEILKKEILKKE
+191 
-203 IPKKE
+203 
-208 ILKKE
+208 
-213 IPKKEILK
+213 
-221 KEIPKKEIPKKE
+221 
-233 ILKKEILK
+233 
-241 KEILKKEILKKEIPK
+241 
-256 KEILKKEIPK
+256 
-266 KEILKKEIPKK
+266 
-277 EIPKKEIL
+277 
-285 KKEIPKKE
+285 
-293 ILKKEI
+293 
-299 LKKEILKKEIPK
+299 
-311 KEILKKE
+311 
-318 IPKKEAE
+318 KKEAE
-325 NESKNQ
+325 NEGKNQ

-337 NDTFIK
+337 NETLIK

-402 IYIDLVG
+402 IYIDLVA
-409 RTELANRKSA
+409 RTELANKKGA

-496 QYGMLQSIRK
+496 QYGMLQSVRK

>member
-1 MLVRLGVV
+1 M
-9 ACLFWL
+9 
-15 HFAYATTLKIINIVP
+15 HFAYATTLKITNIVP
-30 FGSSSVKILFNQE
+30 FGSSSVKISFNQE
-43 VKKFKEVS
+43 IKRFKEVS

-72 QFSKQSSITI
+72 QFSKQSFITI
-82 AQFSPK
+82 AQFSPR

-128 KPPKHHAL
+128 KTPKHHAL
-136 KHPTPKPAPKSIKKE
+136 KHPTPKPTPKPIKKETKE

-157 IKHAHSKHAHSPL
+157 TKHARSKHAHSPL
-170 NERSAK
+170 NERNAK
-176 KEIPKKEIPKKEILK
+176 KEIPKKEIPKKEI
-191 KEILKKEILKKE
+191 
-203 IPKKE
+203 P
-208 ILKKE
+208 
-213 IPKKEILK
+213 K

-233 ILKKEILK
+233 I
-241 KEILKKEILKKEIPK
+241 
-256 KEILKKEIPK
+256 
-266 KEILKKEIPKK
+266 
-277 EIPKKEIL
+277 
-285 KKEIPKKE
+285 
-293 ILKKEI
+293 
-299 LKKEILKKEIPK
+299 
-311 KEILKKE
+311 
-318 IPKKEAE
+318 PKKEAE
-325 NESKNQ
+325 NKSKNQ

-343 TKRKK
+343 TKHKK

-431 KHSTSNAHGIE
+431 KRSTSNAHGIE

>member
-1 MLVRLGVV
+1 M
-9 ACLFWL
+9 

-30 FGSSSVKILFNQE
+30 FGSSSVKMVFNQE
-43 VKKFKEVS
+43 IKKFKEVP

-72 QFSKQSSITI
+72 QFSKQSFITI

-94 SHAPKM
+94 GYAPKM
-100 TYEVKILK
+100 TYEIKILK
-108 DKLYVS
+108 NKLYVS

-121 VRHQMAP
+121 IRHQIAP

-136 KHPTPKPAPKSIKKE
+136 KHPTPKPTPKSIKKE
-151 AKEKTP
+151 VKETKEKTP
-157 IKHAHSKHAHSPL
+157 TKHAHSKHAHFQL
-170 NERSAK
+170 NERSA
-176 KEIPKKEIPKKEILK
+176 
-191 KEILKKEILKKE
+191 
-203 IPKKE
+203 
-208 ILKKE
+208 
-213 IPKKEILK
+213 
-221 KEIPKKEIPKKE
+221 
-233 ILKKEILK
+233 
-241 KEILKKEILKKEIPK
+241 
-256 KEILKKEIPK
+256 
-266 KEILKKEIPKK
+266 
-277 EIPKKEIL
+277 
-285 KKEIPKKE
+285 
-293 ILKKEI
+293 
-299 LKKEILKKEIPK
+299 
-311 KEILKKE
+311 KKE

-337 NDTFIK
+337 NNTSIK

-431 KHSTSNAHGIE
+431 KRSTSNAHGIE

-496 QYGMLQSIRK
+496 QYGMLQSVRK

>member
-1 MLVRLGVV
+1 M
-9 ACLFWL
+9 
-15 HFAYATTLKIINIVP
+15 HFACATTLKIINIVP
-30 FGSSSVKILFNQE
+30 FGSSSVKISFNQE
-43 VKKFKEVS
+43 IKKFKEVS

-88 LARVVI
+88 LTRVVI

-100 TYEVKILK
+100 TYEVKIFK

-121 VRHQMAP
+121 SRHQMVP

-151 AKEKTP
+151 VKEVKEKTP
-157 IKHAHSKHAHSPL
+157 TKHARSKHTHSQL

-176 KEIPKKEIPKKEILK
+176 KEIP
-191 KEILKKEILKKE
+191 
-203 IPKKE
+203 
-208 ILKKE
+208 
-213 IPKKEILK
+213 
-221 KEIPKKEIPKKE
+221 
-233 ILKKEILK
+233 
-241 KEILKKEILKKEIPK
+241 
-256 KEILKKEIPK
+256 
-266 KEILKKEIPKK
+266 
-277 EIPKKEIL
+277 
-285 KKEIPKKE
+285 
-293 ILKKEI
+293 
-299 LKKEILKKEIPK
+299 
-311 KEILKKE
+311 KKE

-337 NDTFIK
+337 NDAFIK

-402 IYIDLVG
+402 IYIDLVA
-409 RTELANRKSA
+409 RTELANKKSA

-431 KHSTSNAHGIE
+431 KRSTSNAHGIE

-457 AEQENKDDVNLMD
+457 AEQENKDNVNLMD

-496 QYGMLQSIRK
+496 QYGMLQSVRK

>member
-1 MLVRLGVV
+1 MRLGVV

-15 HFAYATTLKIINIVP
+15 HFACATTLKITNIVP
-30 FGSSSVKILFNQE
+30 FGSSSVKMVFNQE
-43 VKKFKEVS
+43 IKKFKEVS

-59 ELEAILTIPKKHY
+59 ELEAVLTIPKKHY
-72 QFSKQSSITI
+72 QFSKQSFITI

-94 SHAPKM
+94 GYAPKM
-100 TYEVKILK
+100 TYEIKILK

-121 VRHQMAP
+121 IRHQMVL

-136 KHPTPKPAPKSIKKE
+136 KHTTPKPTPKPIKKE
-151 AKEKTP
+151 AKKSKETKEKTP

-176 KEIPKKEIPKKEILK
+176 KEIPKKEAK
-191 KEILKKEILKKE
+191 
-203 IPKKE
+203 
-208 ILKKE
+208 
-213 IPKKEILK
+213 
-221 KEIPKKEIPKKE
+221 
-233 ILKKEILK
+233 
-241 KEILKKEILKKEIPK
+241 
-256 KEILKKEIPK
+256 
-266 KEILKKEIPKK
+266 
-277 EIPKKEIL
+277 
-285 KKEIPKKE
+285 
-293 ILKKEI
+293 
-299 LKKEILKKEIPK
+299 
-311 KEILKKE
+311 
-318 IPKKEAE
+318 
-325 NESKNQ
+325 NEDKNQ
-331 VFIAEK
+331 VFITEK

-402 IYIDLVG
+402 IYIDLVA
-409 RTELANRKSA
+409 RTELANKKSA

-534 EIGYNSHAIESKRI
+534 EIGYNSHAIESRRI

>member
-1 MLVRLGVV
+1 M
-9 ACLFWL
+9 
-15 HFAYATTLKIINIVP
+15 HFAYATTLKITNIVP
-30 FGSSSVKILFNQE
+30 FGSSSVKISFNQE
-43 VKKFKEVS
+43 IKKFKEVS

-94 SHAPKM
+94 SYAPKM

-121 VRHQMAP
+121 IRHKMAP
-128 KPPKHHAL
+128 KPPKHRTL
-136 KHPTPKPAPKSIKKE
+136 KHQVLKPAPKSIKKE
-151 AKEKTP
+151 AKEIKEKTP
-157 IKHAHSKHAHSPL
+157 TKHARSKHAHSQL

-176 KEIPKKEIPKKEILK
+176 KEIPKKE
-191 KEILKKEILKKE
+191 
-203 IPKKE
+203 
-208 ILKKE
+208 
-213 IPKKEILK
+213 
-221 KEIPKKEIPKKE
+221 
-233 ILKKEILK
+233 
-241 KEILKKEILKKEIPK
+241 
-256 KEILKKEIPK
+256 
-266 KEILKKEIPKK
+266 
-277 EIPKKEIL
+277 
-285 KKEIPKKE
+285 
-293 ILKKEI
+293 
-299 LKKEILKKEIPK
+299 
-311 KEILKKE
+311 
-318 IPKKEAE
+318 AE
-325 NESKNQ
+325 NEGKNQ

-343 TKRKK
+343 TKHKK

-402 IYIDLVG
+402 IYIDLVA
-409 RTELANRKSA
+409 RTELANKKSA

-431 KHSTSNAHGIE
+431 KRSTSNAHGIE

-457 AEQENKDDVNLMD
+457 AEQENKDNVNLMD

>member
-15 HFAYATTLKIINIVP
+15 HFACATTLKITNIVP
-30 FGSSSVKILFNQE
+30 FGSSSVKVVFNQE
-43 VKKFKEVS
+43 IKKFKEVP

-72 QFSKQSSITI
+72 QFSKQSFITI

-94 SHAPKM
+94 GYAPKM
-100 TYEVKILK
+100 TYEIKILK

-121 VRHQMAP
+121 IRHQMAL

-151 AKEKTP
+151 TKEKTP

-176 KEIPKKEIPKKEILK
+176 KEIPKKE
-191 KEILKKEILKKE
+191 
-203 IPKKE
+203 
-208 ILKKE
+208 
-213 IPKKEILK
+213 
-221 KEIPKKEIPKKE
+221 
-233 ILKKEILK
+233 
-241 KEILKKEILKKEIPK
+241 
-256 KEILKKEIPK
+256 
-266 KEILKKEIPKK
+266 
-277 EIPKKEIL
+277 
-285 KKEIPKKE
+285 
-293 ILKKEI
+293 
-299 LKKEILKKEIPK
+299 
-311 KEILKKE
+311 
-318 IPKKEAE
+318 AE

-337 NDTFIK
+337 NDTLIK

-402 IYIDLVG
+402 IYIDLVA

-431 KHSTSNAHGIE
+431 KRSTSNAHGIE

-477 LNSLNTQRLIVS
+477 LNSLNTQRLIIS

>member
-30 FGSSSVKILFNQE
+30 FGSSSVKMVFNQE
-43 VKKFKEVS
+43 IKKFKEVP

-59 ELEAILTIPKKHY
+59 ELEAVLTIPKKHY
-72 QFSKQSSITI
+72 QFSKQSFITI

-94 SHAPKM
+94 SYAPKM

-108 DKLYVS
+108 DKLYIS

-121 VRHQMAP
+121 IRHQMVL

-136 KHPTPKPAPKSIKKE
+136 KHTTPKPTPKPIKKE
-151 AKEKTP
+151 AKKSKETKEKTP
-157 IKHAHSKHAHSPL
+157 IKHARSKHTHSPL

-176 KEIPKKEIPKKEILK
+176 KEIPKKEIPKKEI
-191 KEILKKEILKKE
+191 
-203 IPKKE
+203 P
-208 ILKKE
+208 
-213 IPKKEILK
+213 
-221 KEIPKKEIPKKE
+221 
-233 ILKKEILK
+233 
-241 KEILKKEILKKEIPK
+241 
-256 KEILKKEIPK
+256 
-266 KEILKKEIPKK
+266 
-277 EIPKKEIL
+277 
-285 KKEIPKKE
+285 
-293 ILKKEI
+293 
-299 LKKEILKKEIPK
+299 
-311 KEILKKE
+311 KKE

-337 NDTFIK
+337 NDAFIK

-402 IYIDLVG
+402 IYIDLVA

-477 LNSLNTQRLIVS
+477 LNSLNTQRLIIS